1 MKVLCCFSILKKD
14 NSAIP
19 SILDQLSIAVSTLSN
34 HVSKKAGCDG
44 QDALVFFWCIT
55 QVAPTRK

>member
-1 MKVLCCFSILKKD
+1 MVKVLCCFSILKKD

-34 HVSKKAGCDG
+34 HVSKEVKDVMG
-44 QDALVFFWCIT
+44 
-55 QVAPTRK
+55 RMR

>member
-34 HVSKKAGCDG
+34 HVSKEVKDVMG
-44 QDALVFFWCIT
+44 
-55 QVAPTRK
+55 RMR